1 MFNNTK
7 LKDQAYLS
15 MLKQH
20 SYGYLYPRYFSG
32 FAQTNQI
39 YRKKLAEAGF
49 EPGTSMLWANP
60 ANHQPQTQ
68 ARPVAEREIDLPSWP
83 LSLQL

>member
-1 MFNNTK
+1 MVICILDT
-7 LKDQAYLS
+7 
-15 MLKQH
+15 
-20 SYGYLYPRYFSG
+20 FSG

-68 ARPVAEREIDLPSWP
+68 ARLVAEREIDLPSWP